1 MPFCKS
7 NWQSYTFYVRAKF
20 VFFYKSSFYWH
31 LYRRIYLLTLL
42 SFKCG
47 MDGLAKGSWE
57 FYRIWSYL
65 NQLFQSC
72 NIWWGREKG
81 ILLHFFSGFF
91 SLPTLPW
98 PTNQSD
104 WVKMLEFYAKSSEVC
119 YMAPKSLLNQTESSG
134 CWKAYLE
141 SDLTEFWNDQSP
153 AYSWGKQPILMF
165 CCSSISICFSHR
177 DYRAQLGVEQ
187 RVYSGRDGEDDL
199 SKAHRGSE
207 SKRDLYL
214 NLLSIHYWEN
224 IYSVVKSP
232 NQKSNC
238 TKS

>member
-7 NWQSYTFYVRAKF
+7 NWQSYTLYVRAKF

-31 LYRRIYLLTLL
+31 LYRRTYLLPLL

-47 MDGLAKGSWE
+47 TDGLAKGSWE

-98 PTNQSD
+98 PINQSD
-104 WVKMLEFYAKSSEVC
+104 WVKMLEFYVKSSEVC
-119 YMAPKSLLNQTESSG
+119 YMAPKSLLNQIESSG

-141 SDLTEFWNDQSP
+141 SDLTMNFGMASLQHIPGESNLFWCFVAVQYAAVS
-153 AYSWGKQPILMF
+153 AIEITEYS
-165 CCSSISICFSHR
+165 
-177 DYRAQLGVEQ
+177 
-187 RVYSGRDGEDDL
+187 
-199 SKAHRGSE
+199 
-207 SKRDLYL
+207 
-214 NLLSIHYWEN
+214 
-224 IYSVVKSP
+224 
-232 NQKSNC
+232 
-238 TKS
+238 

>member
-7 NWQSYTFYVRAKF
+7 DN
-20 VFFYKSSFYWH
+20 
-31 LYRRIYLLTLL
+31 LTLFMWGQNL
-42 SFKCG
+42 FSSINPVFTGIFTEEFTFLLCWVSNVAW
-47 MDGLAKGSWE
+47 MGLAKGSWE

-141 SDLTEFWNDQSP
+141 SDLTMNFGMTSLQHIPGESNLFW
-153 AYSWGKQPILMF
+153 
-165 CCSSISICFSHR
+165 CFV
-177 DYRAQLGVEQ
+177 AVQ
-187 RVYSGRDGEDDL
+187 
-199 SKAHRGSE
+199 
-207 SKRDLYL
+207 
-214 NLLSIHYWEN
+214 
-224 IYSVVKSP
+224 
-232 NQKSNC
+232 
-238 TKS
+238 